1 MLFSDWTSLGRIVV
15 VGTLAYAA
23 LVIFLRVSGKRTL
36 SKLNAFDLV
45 ITVALGST
53 LSAVLLDKTISLSEG
68 AVAFGLLIL
77 LQYILSAGSVRWE
90 RFEKGVKSEPTLLLH
105 RGEFLSAAMR
115 RERITR
121 SELLAAVRASGA
133 KDLEGTRAVVL
144 ENDGSLS
151 VIRETP
157 SAGKLQLG

>member
-1 MLFSDWTSLGRIVV
+1 M
-15 VGTLAYAA
+15 
-23 LVIFLRVSGKRTL
+23 SGKRTL

-53 LSAVLLDKTISLSEG
+53 LSAILLDKTISLSEG
-68 AVAFGLLIL
+68 ALAFGLLIL

-115 RERITR
+115 RERVTR
-121 SELLAAVRASGA
+121 SEVKAAVRANGA
-133 KDLEGTRAVVL
+133 GDLEGTRAVVL

-151 VIRETP
+151 VIRET
-157 SAGKLQLG
+157 SGTGELKLG